1 MREATDEQVDTL
13 LLRMHEAARAAN
25 IYYGLPLWGDHSR
38 RPVMREIVR
47 EWLIEQKRDER

>member
-47 EWLIEQKRDER
+47 EWLTEQNRDER